1 MKKTILLAFY
11 ISISTVIFAQGGIDF
26 GIKGGLNLA
35 HLHKSSFKIRPGIHA
50 GVFADYTINKYF
62 GIQGELLYS
71 MMGAKEKYAVMDGYY
86 DVDGYV
92 YKGYYDVKATLKND
106 YIVLP
111 ILAKLYMAKG
121 FSLDLGPQFG
131 YMISKKEKINISGDK
146 PATWY
151 YPNGVDNKFDI
162 AFAMGLS
169 YKLNKRFDISGRYNL
184 GLTDVGNGYKSKN
197 NVIQFGIG
205 YRLK

>member
-1 MKKTILLAFY
+1 MKKTILLTFCAL
-11 ISISTVIFAQGGIDF
+11 ISTAIFAQSNTKF
-26 GIKGGLNLA
+26 GIKTGLNLA
-35 HLHKSSFKIRPGIHA
+35 HQTRELYHIRPGIHA
-50 GVFADYTINKYF
+50 GVFADYTINKFF

-71 MMGAKEKYAVMDGYY
+71 MMGAKHEYAYSYVDYGVDGYY
-86 DVDGYV
+86 TGTDP
-92 YKGYYDVKATLKND
+92 YYVKATYKND

-131 YMISKKEKINISGDK
+131 YMISEKEKRNISGNE
-146 PATWY
+146 PAAWY
-151 YPNGVDNKFDI
+151 YRTVDNKFDI

-169 YKLNKRFDISGRYNL
+169 YKLSNQFDISGRYNL
-184 GLTDVGNGYKSKN
+184 GLTKIGNDYKSKN
-197 NVIQFGIG
+197 NVIQFGVG